1 MVHSSCTSHLL
12 VKVSIPLNLLLLM
25 KPDDAGVAEF
35 FALVHASVGFSEW
48 ARCEQHHKLD
58 LSTADLLPVSS
69 SMHTSLNSKGLHKEA
84 YLNNKTGSGA
94 EPKARADQ
102 DR

>member
-1 MVHSSCTSHLL
+1 MIHSSCTTHLL
-12 VKVSIPLNLLLLM
+12 VKVSISLNLLLLM

-35 FALVHASVGFSEW
+35 FALVHAPVGFSEW

-58 LSTADLLPVSS
+58 HSTADLLSVS
-69 SMHTSLNSKGLHKEA
+69 SMHTSLNSKGLHQEA
-84 YLNNKTGSGA
+84 YVNNKTGSGP